1 MQGLTIVVCSK
12 NSEALIENCL
22 KEIKRNAPGSELI
35 VVDADSTDRT
45 AEIAGKYAD
54 KVVSDHRQ
62 GLSVARQLGID
73 EASNEFVA
81 FISPDNVLSAETLEK
96 LVTALKKDEK
106 IAGVQPVTVLKN
118 PKNYW
123 EKSTKE
129 IFELFLNAV
138 GSVDVIGTPCIF
150 RKKIVSVYR
159 YDPEITKGAD
169 DTALCLKLINAG
181 FKLERVDAV
190 SWEEQKSSFRD
201 FFARWKFYGQGD
213 AQFYRKYSPEWRFS
227 RKLKSLFHPFRKYV
241 WRGLGMSLKKGKIAL
256 WPALLIAVFARY
268 YGWVRARK

>member
-1 MQGLTIVVCSK
+1 MKDLTIVVCAK
-12 NSEALIENCL
+12 NSEGLMENCL
-22 KEIKRNAPGSELI
+22 REIKRNTPESELI

-45 AEIAGKYAD
+45 AEIARQYAD

-73 EASNEFVA
+73 EASNDFVA
-81 FISPDNVLSAETLEK
+81 FISPDNVLSRETLEK
-96 LVTALKKDEK
+96 LMEALKRDEK

-118 PKNYW
+118 PKSYW

-129 IFELFLNAV
+129 IFELLLNSV
-138 GSVDVIGTPCIF
+138 GPVDVIGTPCIF
-150 RKKIVSVYR
+150 RKKIVSVLR

-181 FKLERVDAV
+181 FKLERVNAV
-190 SWEEQKSSFRD
+190 SFEEQRLNFRD

-213 AQFYRKYSPEWRFS
+213 AQFYRKYSPTWKFP

-241 WRGLGMSLKKGKIAL
+241 WRGFWTSLKKGKIAL
-256 WPALLIAVFARY
+256 WPALLVAVFARY
-268 YGWVRARK
+268 YGWWRAK